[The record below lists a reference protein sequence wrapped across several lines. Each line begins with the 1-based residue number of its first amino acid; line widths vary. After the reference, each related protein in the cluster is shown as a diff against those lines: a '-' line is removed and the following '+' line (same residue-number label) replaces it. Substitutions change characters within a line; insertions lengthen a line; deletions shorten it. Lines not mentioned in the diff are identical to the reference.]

1 MSSDPGTLIGL
12 RVPVVGQALKP
23 FLFQALA
30 TGGSIERPPTTEKR
44 MRRLYKK
51 LTLSLIHI

>member
-23 FLFQALA
+23 FLFRALA
-30 TGGSIERPPTTEKR
+30 TGESIERPPTTEKR
-44 MRRLYKK
+44 MRAYIKN
-51 LTLSLIHI
+51 